1 MPAERSRSSGVSLKT
16 LVIAS
21 LSSVA
26 AALIVPLIWQPGTV
40 FAAALTPV
48 IVTIMT
54 ALLDRPVD
62 TVSAVAAAPLK
73 LAGGAKADKG
83 PDDDFDPLAPPPRED
98 LDALNRDVGAPA
110 PVARHGH
117 APRRRLTGR
126 QWRLAI
132 GTGLLAFVVAA
143 AIITVTELAA
153 GDAVTSPRG
162 RTSLFGGSDKQ
173 EEKATPT
180 PTPTPDA
187 TPTETPEDATPT
199 PEPTETPAETATPTP
214 TPGAAEA
221 PAPATAPPTEEAPTA
236 TPAP

>member
-1 MPAERSRSSGVSLKT
+1 M
-16 LVIAS
+16 
-21 LSSVA
+21 
-26 AALIVPLIWQPGTV
+26 
-40 FAAALTPV
+40 
-48 IVTIMT
+48 
-54 ALLDRPVD
+54 
-62 TVSAVAAAPLK
+62 
-73 LAGGAKADKG
+73 
-83 PDDDFDPLAPPPRED
+83 
-98 LDALNRDVGAPA
+98 
-110 PVARHGH
+110 ARHGH
-117 APRRRLTGR
+117 APRRRRLTGR

-132 GTGLLAFVVAA
+132 GTGLLAFLVAG

-180 PTPTPDA
+180 PTPDA

-199 PEPTETPAETATPTP
+199 PEPTETPAETPTPTP

-221 PAPATAPPTEEAPTA
+221 PAPATAPPTEAAPTA

>member
-1 MPAERSRSSGVSLKT
+1 MSLKT

-73 LAGGAKADKG
+73 LAGGAKADKAA
-83 PDDDFDPLAPPPRED
+83 DDDFDPLAPPPLED
-98 LDALNRDVGAPA
+98 LEALNRDVVAPA

-199 PEPTETPAETATPTP
+199 PEPTETPEETATPTP
-214 TPGAAEA
+214 TPRAAEA